1 MKRTLAL
8 ILSAAVLALSLAG
21 CGGAIQKPETIES
34 YSFKKPISKLIKA
47 LKDKK
52 YLDDTAVITEMTP
65 VTQETSTGDE
75 AKFGGYL
82 EIGAE
87 EGYRF
92 AYEYNDSKVYMEVYR
107 YNTGKT
113 DSKAKEIKDSVKK
126 SGKFKLENSTDPVEA
141 YLSKDEKYLMIY
153 LDSSDA
159 KKNKNRKDNVI
170 KFFED
175 YKD

>member
-1 MKRTLAL
+1 MKRILAL
-8 ILSAAVLALSLAG
+8 ILIAVVPAISLAG
-21 CGGAIQKPETIES
+21 CGGAIQKPETVES

-52 YLDDTAVITEMTP
+52 FLDDSAVITEMTP

-75 AKFGGYL
+75 ARFGGYL
-82 EIGAE
+82 EIGAA

-92 AYEYNDSKVYMEVYR
+92 AYQYNDNNVYMEVYR
-107 YNTGKT
+107 YSSK
-113 DSKAKEIKDSVKK
+113 DSDKAKEIKDSVKK

-141 YLSKDEKYLMIY
+141 HLSKDEKYLLIY

-159 KKNKNRKDNVI
+159 QKNKNRKEKVI
-170 KFFED
+170 SFFED
-175 YKD
+175 YTD